1 MPLKKGGGM
10 ENFMK
15 ATKNTLILFLA
26 IIAFSILLPTYSPI
40 ASASNIKKNI
50 TLEKGDKYRIPLSK
64 RNRYKY
70 KSYNKKIV
78 TVTRKGI
85 VKAKKIGNT
94 KIKAI
99 SKKNRKKYFIYK
111 IKVKDS
117 AIEEPKSPE
126 PSPEP
131 SRGPLIGGFVR
142 ACIGNLVELQHTDDG
157 RYMFTIELTEN
168 YKNTNNEIKYACVTV
183 DSIKKSFDEY
193 RTGDTI
199 AFYQDGRHTYK
210 PSTVV
215 GDTVYLEAYI

>member
-1 MPLKKGGGM
+1 
-10 ENFMK
+10 MK

-99 SKKNRKKYFIYK
+99 SKKNRQKYFVYK

-117 AIEEPKSPE
+117 AIEEPKTPE

-131 SRGPLIGGFVR
+131 SRGPLTGGIIMV
-142 ACIGNLVELQHTDDG
+142 CDGTLVELQHTDDG
-157 RYMFTIELTEN
+157 KYMFTIELDHGFI
-168 YKNTNNEIKYACVTV
+168 NNEIKYACVTV

>member
-1 MPLKKGGGM
+1 M

-15 ATKNTLILFLA
+15 ATKNTLILFLV

-40 ASASNIKKNI
+40 GLASNIKKNI
-50 TLEKGDKYRIPLSK
+50 TLEKGEKYRIPLSK

-99 SKKNRKKYFIYK
+99 SKKNRQKYFVYK

-126 PSPEP
+126 PS
-131 SRGPLIGGFVR
+131 RAPLIGGIIRV
-142 ACIGNLVELQHTDDG
+142 CDGTLVELQHTDDG
-157 RYMFTIELTEN
+157 KYMFTIELDHGFI
-168 YKNTNNEIKYACVTV
+168 NNEIKYACVTV

-199 AFYQDGRHTYK
+199 AFYHDGRYTYK
-210 PSTVV
+210 PITVV
-215 GDTVYLEAYI
+215 GDTVYLEAYL

>member
-1 MPLKKGGGM
+1 M

-15 ATKNTLILFLA
+15 ATKNTLILFLV

-117 AIEEPKSPE
+117 AIEEPKTPE

-131 SRGPLIGGFVR
+131 SRGPLTGGIIMV
-142 ACIGNLVELQHTDDG
+142 CDGTLVELQHTDDG
-157 RYMFTIELTEN
+157 KYMFTIELDHGFI
-168 YKNTNNEIKYACVTV
+168 NNEIKYACVTV

-199 AFYQDGRHTYK
+199 EFYQSSRHTYK